1 MKHVWN
7 GGYFLEVV
15 ETGCDKE
22 SEALQVVDDAL
33 A

>member
-1 MKHVWN
+1 MVGTFWMKV
-7 GGYFLEVV
+7 VV
-15 ETGCDKE
+15 ERACGKE